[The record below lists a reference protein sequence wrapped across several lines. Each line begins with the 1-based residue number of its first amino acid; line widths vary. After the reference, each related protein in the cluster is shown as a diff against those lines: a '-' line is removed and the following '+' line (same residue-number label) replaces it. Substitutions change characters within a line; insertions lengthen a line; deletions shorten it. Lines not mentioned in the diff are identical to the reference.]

1 VFDHYISPHPQ
12 INHTPMKKSSKSKN
26 IKTSSDLLPILAII
40 RSDLISQCSEK
51 WDDWNEDKRYTEFQQ
66 IFNGHLEN
74 IDKSEDIYFLKATSL
89 LTKNNDNS
97 TYVENLDYNFSFST
111 LLQVLDLTVR
121 LIQNKSLL

>member
-1 VFDHYISPHPQ
+1 
-12 INHTPMKKSSKSKN
+12 MKKSSKSKN